1 MNRINQSEIGL
12 LSQNIVCSHAIS
24 QRNTCSNINKTFADL
39 GVTFPIEK
47 LVYWHISTWKIAKL
61 ESFYWGCDAFLW
73 AGYYNF
79 AHSVFGK

>member
-1 MNRINQSEIGL
+1 MDSSTLQIALHRHLFMRIDGEPLVLMMVMNRINQSEIGL

-47 LVYWHISTWKIAKL
+47 LVYWHIST
-61 ESFYWGCDAFLW
+61 
-73 AGYYNF
+73 
-79 AHSVFGK
+79 